1 MKIVRRFIPYYK
13 PYLGLFFLDM
23 LCAAIVSLVD
33 VAFPQILNILTKT
46 LFVEG
51 PEVILSVIGWVAL
64 GMVVMYGLKLA

>member
-46 LFVEG
+46 LFVKD
-51 PEVILSVIGWVAL
+51 P
-64 GMVVMYGLKLA
+64 K